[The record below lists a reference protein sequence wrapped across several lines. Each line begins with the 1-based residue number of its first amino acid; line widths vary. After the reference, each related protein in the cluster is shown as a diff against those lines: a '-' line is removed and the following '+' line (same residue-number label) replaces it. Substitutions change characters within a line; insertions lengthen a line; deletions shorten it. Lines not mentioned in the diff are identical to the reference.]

1 MKITYL
7 KNGKTHNTTESN
19 SDLEVSVLD
28 QDHRYTVNVIAKNDV
43 TLVSVN
49 NVIPFHVN
57 FRDLYFLNG
66 YQSWTDSHEY
76 SLFKRL
82 RNIDKSPHIISR
94 MFAMKAYGDSYFYK
108 YSIRK
113 SHGYDFYYSKGKYE
127 SFIINL
133 IPNTAYLVVEMI
145 KDNRNLH
152 LTSDVNGLK
161 LKKGQVSTILD
172 YYFFDN
178 YQKGLEKFNEV
189 YPKKNIEK
197 LFGYTSWYNYY
208 QNINEE
214 IILRDLDALDSRFNL
229 FQIDDGYE
237 TFVGD
242 WLDVDKNKFPNGLKS
257 IVERIHSKGY
267 KAGLWLAP
275 FVAEEKSKIFQE
287 HQDWIKR
294 DAKGKLVKSGG
305 NWSGHYALDLEKKE
319 VREYIKKCLEHYMSL
334 GFDFFKLDFLYAA
347 GLIPSD
353 GETRSQTQRK
363 AYQFLRDVLKDKI
376 ILGCGAN
383 IANSIDIFDYLRVGP
398 DVSLIFDDVS
408 YMRLFHRERISTK
421 VTIQNT
427 IYRSFFN
434 QRLFAND
441 PDVFL
446 LRDGNIK
453 LNSEQR
459 KALTKINALFG
470 SLLMTS
476 DNISCYQKAQSEILN
491 EALELFNKAEVI
503 SHETKGKTIKVI
515 YKIDNK
521 EHEFLYNTKKGVLVY
536 ER

>member
-1 MKITYL
+1 MKIAYL
-7 KNGKTHNTTESN
+7 KNGKTYKTTASN
-19 SDLEVSVLD
+19 SDLEVNVLNN
-28 QDHRYTVNVIAKNDV
+28 DHRYTVNVSAKSDI

-82 RNIDKSPHIISR
+82 RNIKKSPHIISK
-94 MFAMKAYGDSYFYK
+94 MFAMSAYGDSTFYK

-113 SHGYDFYYSKGKYE
+113 SHGYDFFYSKGKHE

-133 IPNTAYLVVEMI
+133 IPNTAYLLIELI

-152 LTSDVNGLK
+152 LTSCVDGLK
-161 LKKGQVSTILD
+161 LAKGQSLTVLD

-178 YQKGLEKFNEV
+178 YQKGLDKFNEV

-208 QNINEE
+208 QNINEG
-214 IILRDLDALDSRFNL
+214 IILRDLEALDTRFNL

-242 WLDVDKNKFPNGLKS
+242 WLDVDSNKFPNGLEP
-257 IVERIHSKGY
+257 IVKRIHDKGY

-275 FVAEEKSKIFQE
+275 FVAEEKSKLFKE
-287 HQDWIKR
+287 HNDWIKR
-294 DAKGKLVKSGG
+294 DRKGKLVKSGG
-305 NWSGHYALDLEKKE
+305 NWSGHYALDLDKEE
-319 VREYIKKCLEHYMSL
+319 VRNYIKKCLEHYMSL
-334 GFDFFKLDFLYAA
+334 GFDFFKLDFLYAC
-347 GLIPSD
+347 GLIPSE

-363 AYQFLRDVLKDKI
+363 AYQFLRDILKDKL

-383 IANSIDIFDYLRVGP
+383 IANSIDVFDYLRVGP

-476 DNISCYQKAQSEILN
+476 DNISGYHEEQSKILN
-491 EALELFNKAEVI
+491 ESLNIFKNSEIVSF
-503 SHETKGKTIKVI
+503 ETKGKNIKVI
-515 YKIDNK
+515 YKVDNK

-536 ER
+536 DR